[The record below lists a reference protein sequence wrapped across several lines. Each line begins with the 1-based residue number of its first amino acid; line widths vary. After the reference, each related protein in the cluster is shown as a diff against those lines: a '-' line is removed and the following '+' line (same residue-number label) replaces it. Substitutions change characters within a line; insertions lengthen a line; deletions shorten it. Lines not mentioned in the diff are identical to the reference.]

1 MCMYTCHKKLYST
14 GLYRRTKINYQRCL
28 RNSRYISL
36 AECNDRGEMLV
47 LVQYKTYN
55 RTILQSYIV
64 ALPLRLPITSY
75 CLSRVWSCLPCCY
88 TSLQILCC
96 YTSLQILCCYT
107 SLQILC
113 CYTSLQILCC
123 YTSLQILCC
132 YTSLQILCCYT
143 SLQILCCYTS
153 LQILCCLFWNVYV
166 SMEREKLFMSAIH
179 HPSRKR
185 YYHCLSL
192 KVYHKISNFQKEHNK
207 HKNACGELNLDANN
221 YEWSEN
227 LINYVAHQLCTSA
240 SKPGTKRTWTAHV
253 CIEKISWY
261 SASTADTHDAHPVKW
276 SVIQASDH
284 SYCDRSNT

>member
-1 MCMYTCHKKLYST
+1 
-14 GLYRRTKINYQRCL
+14 
-28 RNSRYISL
+28 
-36 AECNDRGEMLV
+36 MLV

-96 YTSLQILCCYT
+96 
-107 SLQILC
+107 
-113 CYTSLQILCC
+113 
-123 YTSLQILCC
+123 
-132 YTSLQILCCYT
+132 
-143 SLQILCCYTS
+143 
-153 LQILCCLFWNVYV
+153 LFWNVYV
-166 SMEREKLFMSAIH
+166 SMEREKLFMSAID

-192 KVYHKISNFQKEHNK
+192 KVYHKVSNFQKEHNK

-240 SKPGTKRTWTAHV
+240 SKPGTKRT
-253 CIEKISWY
+253 
-261 SASTADTHDAHPVKW
+261 
-276 SVIQASDH
+276 
-284 SYCDRSNT
+284 